1 MPESR
6 RMWVHAPDIKEEF
19 KEFKEYWRGPRSSRG
34 EPLWHMKRLAR
45 KVPNGTNETKFG
57 RARLPNDLVIG
68 PKHLMASCRMLS
80 ISRKTRRAVVER
92 CFTARRAFRHIG
104 IV

>member
-1 MPESR
+1 VPASR
-6 RMWVHAPDIKEEF
+6 RMGVHAPDIKEEF
-19 KEFKEYWRGPRSSRG
+19 KEFKEFEEFWRGPFWRVQ
-34 EPLWHMKRLAR
+34 LLAR

-92 CFTARRAFRHIG
+92 CITARRAFRHIG

>member
-1 MPESR
+1 VPASR
-6 RMWVHAPDIKEEF
+6 RMGVHAPDIKEEF
-19 KEFKEYWRGPRSSRG
+19 KEFKEFEEFEEFWRGPFWSVQ
-34 EPLWHMKRLAR
+34 LLAR

-92 CFTARRAFRHIG
+92 CITARRAFRHIG